1 MNRNS
6 LQLNLIT
13 LVVFLLNIFFTINIS
28 AQEYPL
34 PYKTSN
40 GYLYINEK
48 GKTAIKEKFKCA
60 YHFINNIAIVQG
72 GKKRDFLTGAID
84 NKGKVIIPFHYNEIS
99 ECGELL
105 AARKGDNYAFYNKNS
120 ELLLGLQDSISPF
133 DIKDGFVRN
142 YRNGDYSYYHIASK
156 RYFTSKTEIN
166 RNYPS
171 IYRLGTNQQDY
182 IFNINNQDNFCAI
195 DTKVYQINVMPFCNE
210 EIVLVKKS
218 DRWAILNIT
227 NNECSEFIY
236 TAYKAPSKNKIY
248 IEGINNETRHLYS
261 KKGVFLD
268 SLPFTHENYQTCYL
282 HEQFQVQSYGEYKTQ
297 YSELIAPSGEV
308 LLRKVN
314 GIISPIMNFE
324 GELTFTIKSKSNS
337 NLIYGIF
344 RPSDNKIV
352 QCKYHEVFFDNK
364 DTMYFNNTEG
374 ASGYVKWGSTDTI
387 YFENKKV
394 VDMVKG
400 NPIFLDKDLGDQLG
414 RYILDENGNKQ
425 KCNVKYKSEKE
436 FETMIALNVDK
447 SYYLLNSDL
456 KVISD
461 NYKSIT
467 RKENKNFP
475 GKDYF
480 IATLD
485 SSSYLLDSDGNKVK
499 LPSSNKRSKYMVY
512 PYNKLPI
519 IQIESGYEK
528 YLVHMKTMETLFK
541 ADNISVMHT
550 SIETPFIWLR
560 NKGENAQLYLG
571 AKLLCENKPVRKV
584 GENPVCYLYGDEGET
599 KLIDNNANIYS
610 IECESVEFN
619 NEHLFI
625 LSHHK
630 RYDKEKLYSVFIK
643 QTSEQIFFNTMPTIM
658 ESDKLI
664 VATREGNPYY
674 FTFNG
679 EVLFD
684 LNN

>member
-13 LVVFLLNIFFTINIS
+13 LVALVLNIFFTINIS

-48 GKTAIKEKFKCA
+48 GKTEIKEKFKCA

-72 GKKRDFLTGAID
+72 GNKRDFLTGAID
-84 NKGKVIIPFHYNEIS
+84 NKGKVIIPFYYNEIS

-182 IFNINNQDNFCAI
+182 IFNINHQDYFCAI

-236 TAYKAPSKNKIY
+236 TAYKAPSKNKMY
-248 IEGINNETRHLYS
+248 IEGINNETRHLYN

-308 LLRKVN
+308 LLTKVN
-314 GIISPIMNFE
+314 GIISPIMNFD
-324 GELTFTIKSKSNS
+324 GEPTFTIKSKSNS

-364 DTMYFNNTEG
+364 DTMYFNNNVG
-374 ASGYVKWGSTDTI
+374 VSGCVKWGSTDTI

-400 NPIFLDKDLGDQLG
+400 NPIFLDKDLGNQLG

-467 RKENKNFP
+467 RKQNENFP

-480 IATLD
+480 IAALD
-485 SSSYLLDSDGNKVK
+485 SSSYLLDSDGNKQK
-499 LPSSNKRSKYMVY
+499 LPSYGKWTKYTVY
-512 PYNKLPI
+512 PYNTLPVLLV
-519 IQIESGYEK
+519 ESGK
-528 YLVHMKTMETLFK
+528 KKHLVHMKTMELLFE

-550 SIETPFIWLR
+550 STDKPFIWIR
-560 NKGENAQLYLG
+560 NKSEDPRLYIG
-571 AKLLCENKPVRKV
+571 AELLSSNKSIRNVSKD
-584 GENPVCYLYGDEGET
+584 PVCYLYEDEGKT
-599 KLIDNNANIYS
+599 MLIDNDANIYP
-610 IECESVEFN
+610 IDCQAIAFDTKD
-619 NEHLFI
+619 LFI
-625 LSHHK
+625 LRHHK
-630 RYDKEKLYSVFIK
+630 TYDKEKLYSVFIK
-643 QTSEQIFFNTMPTIM
+643 KSGKQIFFKTKPIVL

-664 VATREGNPYY
+664 IVKREGNPYY